1 MYQSFNSDKLNY
13 LDFFFETADG
23 FGGKGRS
30 DKRRYVERRNIGK
43 SNGDAFPEKGAYF
56 GCISKGEENRGAYSD
71 LCVVIFPSNEP
82 EDADDRWLVA
92 LAVGS
97 LGFKDDYDIVT
108 LPGTRR
114 LFIRKMYGNKTNTFI
129 KNDFLDVESND
140 GFKKFR
146 VNNNFPE
153 TLSNAVKNY
162 EKEILVS
169 TIIDPNNQKATED
182 VVKRYLGLYATIREW
197 PSNKSNRK
205 NVKEALAVENEDL
218 DEEKEIKKLLYQRKY
233 IVLQGAPGTGKT
245 RMAKQITKHSN
256 KVFFTQFH
264 AETSYSD
271 FIYGIL
277 PDVQEKELKY
287 KDRKG
292 IFVKAIQAAQEN
304 KNEKVYLIID
314 EINRANLSNVLGP
327 AFYLFEPN
335 MSDGNAQIEICPNL
349 SLKKLPDNLYVIA
362 TMNTAD
368 RSLAVIDF
376 ALRRR
381 FAWYTMMPHEIKV
394 GNGYEFCAKEFNEI
408 RDIFE
413 KYATDEE
420 MNLQPGQAYFIVS
433 QDNKE
438 EEINE
443 RLKYEIM
450 PLIKEY
456 LDNGMLSRSKDDF
469 TNYFRNRIHEEMYK

>member
-1 MYQSFNSDKLNY
+1 MYL
-13 LDFFFETADG
+13 E
-23 FGGKGRS
+23 
-30 DKRRYVERRNIGK
+30 
-43 SNGDAFPEKGAYF
+43 
-56 GCISKGEENRGAYSD
+56 
-71 LCVVIFPSNEP
+71 
-82 EDADDRWLVA
+82 
-92 LAVGS
+92 
-97 LGFKDDYDIVT
+97 
-108 LPGTRR
+108 
-114 LFIRKMYGNKTNTFI
+114 
-129 KNDFLDVESND
+129 
-140 GFKKFR
+140 
-146 VNNNFPE
+146 
-153 TLSNAVKNY
+153 
-162 EKEILVS
+162 VS
-169 TIIDPNNQKATED
+169 Q
-182 VVKRYLGLYATIREW
+182 YH
-197 PSNKSNRK
+197 NRK
-205 NVKEALAVENEDL
+205 NVKEALIVENEDL
-218 DEEKEIKKLLYQRKY
+218 DEEKEIKELLYQRKY
-233 IVLQGAPGTGKT
+233 VVLQGTPGTGKT
-245 RMAKQITKHSN
+245 RMAKQITKESKN
-256 KVFFTQFH
+256 VFFTQFH

-277 PDVQEKELKY
+277 PNVQEKGLSYEA
-287 KDRKG
+287 REG
-292 IFVKAIQAAQEN
+292 IFVKAIRAAQKN

-314 EINRANLSNVLGP
+314 EINRANLSNVLGS

-335 MSDGNAQIEICPNL
+335 MSDGDVQIEVCPNL

-381 FAWYTMMPHEIKV
+381 FAWYTMMPHEIKL
-394 GNGYEFCAKEFNEI
+394 GNGYEFCAKEFNAI

-438 EEINE
+438 KEIHE